1 MTAQFVARLPA
12 ILMYLTDGVL
22 LRESLSD
29 PELKQYSLIIL
40 DEAHERSLNTDT
52 LMGLMKRLI
61 RLRASNLKV
70 LITSATLDGEKVSK
84 FFFDCPILNVPG
96 KLYPVEISYNFYI
109 HDVTTDVVSFIC
121 IHLPLEP
128 SVARTLIEAN
138 EYDCLTQAL
147 TVAAM
152 LSVEG
157 TLLPPFEE
165 QRWRWS
171 GR

>member
-1 MTAQFVARLPA
+1 MISNIKLLHR
-12 ILMYLTDGVL
+12 YLTDGVL

-70 LITSATLDGEKVSK
+70 LITSATLDGEK
-84 FFFDCPILNVPG
+84 
-96 KLYPVEISYNFYI
+96 
-109 HDVTTDVVSFIC
+109 
-121 IHLPLEP
+121 LPLEP

>member
-1 MTAQFVARLPA
+1 MISNIKLLHR
-12 ILMYLTDGVL
+12 YLTDGVL

-40 DEAHERSLNTDT
+40 DEAHERSLKTDI

-84 FFFDCPILNVPG
+84 FFSDCPLTHLKYALKQLFLIDAINENGTITRIG
-96 KLYPVEISYNFYI
+96 KTMSE
-109 HDVTTDVVSFIC
+109 
-121 IHLPLEP
+121 LPLEP
-128 SVARTLIEAN
+128 SLARTLIEAN

-147 TVAAM
+147 TVATM
-152 LSVEG
+152 LWVEG

-165 QRWRWS
+165 WRWRWS

>member
-1 MTAQFVARLPA
+1 MISNIKLLHR
-12 ILMYLTDGVL
+12 YLTDGVL

-40 DEAHERSLNTDT
+40 DEAHERSLKTDI

-70 LITSATLDGEKVSK
+70 LITSATLDGEKVL
-84 FFFDCPILNVPG
+84 FFIDALKQLFLIDAINENGTITRIG
-96 KLYPVEISYNFYI
+96 K
-109 HDVTTDVVSFIC
+109 T
-121 IHLPLEP
+121 LPLEP
-128 SVARTLIEAN
+128 SLARTLIEAN

-147 TVAAM
+147 TVATM

-165 QRWRWS
+165 WRWRWS